1 MKKFLSLCLTGAILF
16 AMLAACGK
24 TEEFEA
30 PVGMKLASDTA
41 VVDYC
46 LFVPESWVVDLS
58 TGVTSA
64 YHSIADPSSLTVNVY
79 GVDASIPDAETYFKT
94 YEKTFADVF
103 GDMQN
108 VASSNLLLDGNN
120 AMQYEYSASFGGT
133 NYSLLQVICLKNGF
147 AYVLT
152 YTSSAD
158 NFERHIEDVQAAV
171 GAFRFIA

>member
-79 GVDASIPDAETYFKT
+79 GVDASIPDAETYF
-94 YEKTFADVF
+94 
-103 GDMQN
+103 
-108 VASSNLLLDGNN
+108 
-120 AMQYEYSASFGGT
+120 
-133 NYSLLQVICLKNGF
+133 
-147 AYVLT
+147 
-152 YTSSAD
+152 
-158 NFERHIEDVQAAV
+158 
-171 GAFRFIA
+171 